1 LDGQSLQKAAE
12 HIAHLYRSKLTVS
25 QPDTPIQNDERRALF
40 QFVKQ
45 QEEFNKMMLERIEL
59 FEKRQKERD
68 EMLMKSLRESQ
79 ETQKMLAAAREKK
92 WWQFW
97 K

>member
-1 LDGQSLQKAAE
+1 MSR
-12 HIAHLYRSKLTVS
+12 IISKR
-25 QPDTPIQNDERRALF
+25 DALL
-40 QFVKQ
+40 QFVKR

-59 FEKRQKERD
+59 FEKRQQERD
-68 EMLMKSLRESQ
+68 EMLMKSLRESR

-92 WWQFW
+92 RWQFW

>member
-1 LDGQSLQKAAE
+1 MLDGLNID
-12 HIAHLYRSKLTVS
+12 H
-25 QPDTPIQNDERRALF
+25 ALS

-79 ETQKMLAAAREKK
+79 ETQKMLAAVRKKK

-97 K
+97 KCSSLLVY

>member
-1 LDGQSLQKAAE
+1 MLDCLKID
-12 HIAHLYRSKLTVS
+12 H
-25 QPDTPIQNDERRALF
+25 ALL

-79 ETQKMLAAAREKK
+79 ETQKMLAAVRKKK

>member
-1 LDGQSLQKAAE
+1 MLDGLKID
-12 HIAHLYRSKLTVS
+12 H
-25 QPDTPIQNDERRALF
+25 ALL

-79 ETQKMLAAAREKK
+79 ETQKKCWPPSARKSDGNSGNDLPC
-92 WWQFW
+92 
-97 K
+97 

>member
-1 LDGQSLQKAAE
+1 
-12 HIAHLYRSKLTVS
+12 
-25 QPDTPIQNDERRALF
+25 
-40 QFVKQ
+40 
-45 QEEFNKMMLERIEL
+45 MMLERIEL

-79 ETQKMLAAAREKK
+79 ETQKMLAAVRKKK

-97 K
+97 KCSSLLSLLMN

>member
-1 LDGQSLQKAAE
+1 
-12 HIAHLYRSKLTVS
+12 
-25 QPDTPIQNDERRALF
+25 
-40 QFVKQ
+40 
-45 QEEFNKMMLERIEL
+45 MMLERIEL

-79 ETQKMLAAAREKK
+79 ETQKMLAAVRKKK

>member
-1 LDGQSLQKAAE
+1 
-12 HIAHLYRSKLTVS
+12 
-25 QPDTPIQNDERRALF
+25 
-40 QFVKQ
+40 
-45 QEEFNKMMLERIEL
+45 MMLERIEL

-79 ETQKMLAAAREKK
+79 ETQKMLGAVRKKK